1 MTVLRTP
8 LEVAQRLRCSRR
20 TLDEHVRSG
29 ALRYI
34 SIGHGKKRQRKM
46 FTDADVD
53 EFIERQTRRDVPF
66 VPEVRTRVRRSK
78 GSTSISDGID
88 FLALRAERQRKK

>member
-20 TLDEHVRSG
+20 TLDEHVRCG

-66 VPEVRTRVRRSK
+66 VPEVRPRGRRSK
-78 GSTSISDGID
+78 GAAPASGEIG
-88 FLALRAERQRKK
+88 FLARLAERQRNK